1 MKTKF
6 YLTVGIIIVLAMEG
20 WGQEHRISKSL
31 TIGKMGEAKFKKSAK
46 KHGIAGALELTIAGS
61 LDSLQVILNDLSSIR
76 ANSNDDG
83 VHWIEDHYEGRV
95 GELKIDKLV
104 PLEPQNS
111 RQRYYLEGKQG
122 VKHWPL
128 VSSKGAA
135 LFEVR
140 LLTEVLQ
147 NSSEGVT
154 EIIVDIKYWILV
166 YDTRKLRIMR
176 AKRKW
181 DKKYTNLGYDDPVEA
196 ELVEKLKRLFKKIG
210 RQIN

>member
-6 YLTVGIIIVLAMEG
+6 YLTVGVIIVLAMEG
-20 WGQEHRISKSL
+20 WGQEHQISKSL

-140 LLTEVLQ
+140 LLTEVLL

-166 YDTRKLRIMR
+166 YDTRKLHIMR